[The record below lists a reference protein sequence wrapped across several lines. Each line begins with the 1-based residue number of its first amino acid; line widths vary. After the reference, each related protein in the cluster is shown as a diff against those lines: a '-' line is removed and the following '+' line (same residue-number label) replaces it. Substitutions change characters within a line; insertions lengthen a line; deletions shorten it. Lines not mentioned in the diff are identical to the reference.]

1 MLTRRLVVVRS
12 FLFLRFHPP
21 CISSPRSSDDPG
33 RHPIREKSGEA
44 GQRRRAKSR
53 YMMRAAVT
61 CKSGQSPTPLRFQIF
76 KVCLDSSRR
85 PRRWSRISSNI
96 EPSLSFSLE
105 QNNSKKEKKKE
116 KGNFSLLGDNAI
128 DGKERKKERKEGL
141 ETRSTIIVKSSTTG
155 VRGSRGRFPERIGR
169 AKGDAWQQPRNRG
182 SVETRG
188 AIVRRGRSIGTRDEF
203 LPPSMSTRRPSL
215 FRSTFDSCGRAG
227 RSAQP
232 TSRFIYTGGPINGG
246 GGQKGDRVRG
256 WSTPQLDPPRRRRG
270 RMEKSR
276 RREIRIR
283 GLPPRSFEISPSWRR
298 ERGREKNW
306 SVRKSDKKGLS
317 GVLSGLV
324 RPAPF
329 CSIRSHERTT
339 LADVRSPSRLSLSLL
354 PRGRERLPIAGR
366 SGTKRRNTLVSRY
379 SVSCRGP
386 PRACACPFAAA
397 HRSGTP
403 ALTRRSR

>member
-1 MLTRRLVVVRS
+1 MLTRRLVVVRP

-96 EPSLSFSLE
+96 EPSFSFSLE
-105 QNNSKKEKKKE
+105 HKNSKKEKKKKE

-182 SVETRG
+182 SVEARG

-339 LADVRSPSRLSLSLL
+339 LADVRSPSRLSLFCRVVVKGCQSRDDRGQRDETRSFRGIPFLAVVRREPVPAL
-354 PRGRERLPIAGR
+354 SQPR
-366 SGTKRRNTLVSRY
+366 T
-379 SVSCRGP
+379 
-386 PRACACPFAAA
+386 AAA
-397 HRSGTP
+397 RP
-403 ALTRRSR
+403 R